1 MLRSDSD
8 GTIFADGRVQEDVM
22 HQLTIRKAIECSG
35 IGLHSGRK
43 VSLSLRPADEDSGI
57 IFIVTGSSG
66 ERMLKPA
73 PDGVVCTGLAT
84 TLGQGDCR
92 VATVEHLLAAIRGM
106 GIDNIIV
113 QTDGGEI
120 PIMDGSA
127 ASFVLLLK
135 NAGIR
140 TQSAP
145 KRILAL
151 KKDIVFEREDK
162 WIKARPARG
171 FAVNY
176 AISFDHPLVGRQKR
190 RFSLSDQDFA
200 RHIAR
205 ARTFGFLRDVE
216 HLQKHGLALGG
227 SLENAVV
234 LDEYGV
240 VNPEGLRFEDEFV
253 RHKILDFI
261 GDMALLD
268 YPLWGSF
275 SVYCSGH
282 ALNNEFL
289 RYLSA
294 NRDEYLEL
302 VTLSDARGREAQSV
316 EKGKVHVPVWA

>member
-1 MLRSDSD
+1 MEIKLG
-8 GTIFADGRVQEDVM
+8 GTDFAYGSVQEDVM
-22 HQLTIRKAIECSG
+22 HQLTIRKPIECSG

-43 VSLSLRPADEDSGI
+43 VSLSLRPAAEDSGI
-57 IFIVTGSSG
+57 VFIVTGSSG
-66 ERMLKPA
+66 ERMLKPS

-84 TLGQGDCR
+84 TLGRGDCR

-106 GIDNIIV
+106 GIDNIIIE
-113 QTDGGEI
+113 TDGGEI

-135 NAGIR
+135 NAGIWS
-140 TQSAP
+140 QAAP
-145 KRILAL
+145 KRVLAL
-151 KKDIVFEREDK
+151 KKEVVFEREGK
-162 WIKARPARG
+162 WIKAKPAQG
-171 FAVNY
+171 FMINY
-176 AISFDHPLVGRQKR
+176 VINFEHPLVGRQKR
-190 RFSLSDQDFA
+190 RFTLSDQEFS

-205 ARTFGFLRDVE
+205 ARTFGFLQDVE
-216 HLQKHGLALGG
+216 RLQRHGLALGG

-261 GDMALLD
+261 GDMALLE

-275 SVYCSGH
+275 SIYCSGH

-289 RYLSA
+289 RHVNA
-294 NRDEYLEL
+294 NREEYLEL
-302 VTLSDARGREAQSV
+302 VTLGEVRGRKAHSGAQ
-316 EKGKVHVPVWA
+316 EKVGVPVWA